1 MAVNALYAG
10 TFDPFTN
17 GHHDI
22 ALRSLQ
28 LFDFL
33 TIVVAVPPE
42 KTSFLRP
49 EKRVEM
55 ITRIFKDET
64 RVNVVSWNRLIVDYA
79 REHGIKVIVRG
90 LRPTG
95 DFDSEF
101 QMATMNRNLN
111 HTVETVFIATSGHS
125 YYVSSSLVKEIF
137 LHGGNIRA
145 MVPEVIFNEM
155 KRVVATKHK

>member
-1 MAVNALYAG
+1 MAVSALYAG

-17 GHHDI
+17 GHYDI

-28 LFDFL
+28 LFDSL

-42 KTSFLRP
+42 KKPFLSP

-55 ITRIFKDET
+55 IAQIFEDEEK
-64 RVNVVSWNRLIVDYA
+64 VQVVSWNRLIVDYA
-79 REHGIKVIVRG
+79 REHGVKVIVRG

-101 QMATMNRNLN
+101 QMATMNKNLN
-111 HTVETVFIATSGHS
+111 NEVETIFMTTSGHS

-137 LHGGNIRA
+137 LLGGDIKA
-145 MVPEVIFNEM
+145 MVPKVVLREIKKTVI
-155 KRVVATKHK
+155 K